1 MGKKIS
7 VYFSFNS
14 GVCEEALNFYAQV
27 LDGEIGEIMRY
38 GDMPSEEQD
47 EAFSEAADLIV
58 HSSLKVGDDEI
69 MFADNINDDTV
80 TGDQVTLNFVGE
92 DEEET
97 RRVWDQFVKAGSAV
111 HMDLAEAFFAPLF
124 GVLEDP
130 YCINWQIMLG

>member
-47 EAFSEAADLIV
+47 EAFLSLI
-58 HSSLKVGDDEI
+58 HI
-69 MFADNINDDTV
+69 
-80 TGDQVTLNFVGE
+80 
-92 DEEET
+92 
-97 RRVWDQFVKAGSAV
+97 
-111 HMDLAEAFFAPLF
+111 
-124 GVLEDP
+124 
-130 YCINWQIMLG
+130 